1 MNKEGLKECVHNQ
14 KSSGVKEMYKKKL
27 YFIGILKGL

>member
-14 KSSGVKEMYKKKL
+14 KSSGVKEMYKKNYTL
-27 YFIGILKGL
+27 LGF